1 MKKRIKSLSDLLN
14 MSIHAY
20 ELMEDHI
27 DVLEQ
32 ELYKARRTN
41 IFLFIIGMLF
51 GLAGMM
57 IGLGIGLW
65 TGVL

>member
-41 IFLFIIGMLF
+41 FFLFIIGMLF